1 MSAECYSSFFI
12 SGHLNVF
19 EQHGDEIT
27 LSKSDS
33 HHRMH
38 VTTGTSL
45 NLNDS
50 FI

>member
-19 EQHGDEIT
+19 EQREDEIT

-33 HHRMH
+33 HHLIH
-38 VTTGTSL
+38 VTTETSL
-45 NLNDS
+45 NLSDS